1 MPTPKSSRPI
11 LKAEPRSVLG
21 RKVKKLRLQ
30 GKLPANIFGKKIKSH
45 SVSVDYSEFS
55 QLFRRAGETTL
66 IDLKIEKEEK
76 PRPVLI
82 TNLTRHPVTG
92 NYLHADFH
100 QVDLAEKVTA
110 AIPVRIIGQSPAVKD
125 KAAVLVTVI
134 SEIEVKAL
142 PGDLP
147 DHFEVE
153 IGGLNEFGD
162 SIAVKDLK
170 IPPGVELL
178 TGPEETV
185 VTVQQP
191 KEEIEEKPAPVPA
204 EGEAPV
210 GEGVAPSP
218 PSGPSTPSSPSAE
231 KNPSPENEKK
241 PAS

>member
-1 MPTPKSSRPI
+1 MLTSKSSRPI

-21 RKVKKLRLQ
+21 RKVKKLRQQ
-30 GKLPANIFGKKIKSH
+30 GKLPANIFGKKIKSQ
-45 SVSVDYSEFS
+45 SVSVDYPEFS
-55 QLFRRAGETTL
+55 RLFRKVGETAL

-100 QVDLAEKVTA
+100 QVDLTEKVTA
-110 AIPVRIIGQSPAVKD
+110 SIPLKIVGEAPAVKD
-125 KAAVLVTVI
+125 KAAVLVTVL

-142 PGDLP
+142 PADLP

-162 SIAVKDLK
+162 SILIKDLK
-170 IPPGVELL
+170 IPAGVELL
-178 TGPEETV
+178 AGSEETV
-185 VTVQQP
+185 VTVQEP
-191 KEEIEEKPAPVPA
+191 KQEVEEKPVPA
-204 EGEAPV
+204 PAGEAAEG

-218 PSGPSTPSSPSAE
+218 PSGPSTPSSPAAE
-231 KNPSPENEKK
+231 KPKPDDKK
-241 PAS
+241 S